1 MQNNGYAR
9 VSLNDID
16 DLRESVPDESGDSK
30 DISVP
35 LRPHIYYDEGPFDA
49 PSSESEDETL
59 LEKDTPTRGRQGLA
73 SLDTETG
80 YSTEG
85 THGSHVR
92 SIGHEFP
99 SGIQNVL

>member
-16 DLRESVPDESGDSK
+16 DPRESGPEEPSDPK
-30 DISVP
+30 DIKHP

-59 LEKDTPTRGRQGLA
+59 LEKDMQTSGRQGLA

-80 YSTEG
+80 YSIEG
-85 THGSHVR
+85 IRGSHVR
-92 SIGHEFP
+92 SVGHEFRP
-99 SGIQNVL
+99 SIQKVH